1 MTTEQKQSVKR
12 IKTPETEQINFVLD
26 LILNTFTEQEIREGI
41 FTDQNSRSKS
51 KTKISFSQDRVVAVK
66 SNYCL
71 FLIFLPK

>member
-41 FTDQNSRSKS
+41 FTDQNNHSKS

>member
-41 FTDQNSRSKS
+41 FTDQNSHSKS
-51 KTKISFSQDRVVAVK
+51 KTKIPFSQDRVFAVK